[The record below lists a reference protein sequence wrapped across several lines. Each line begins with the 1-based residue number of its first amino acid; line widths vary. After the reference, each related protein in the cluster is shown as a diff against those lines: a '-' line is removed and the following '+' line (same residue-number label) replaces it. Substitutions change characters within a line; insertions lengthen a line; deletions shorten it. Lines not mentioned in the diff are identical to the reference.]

1 MEYPHSLLNFWGKA
15 WKRKAILR
23 YLRTSLLVQSL
34 SFFPSLSNLVIQLP
48 IWKLLLAVTTTL
60 SQGSWPCF
68 FHCIEL
74 VTVLLFSVWTKTPCK
89 PRDCSPPGLFC
100 SWDFPGKNTGVSCY
114 FLLQGIFLTQRSN
127 SSLLHWQVSSVSLSY
142 QGSPCIEF
150 LSGLSPGN
158 RPVSHFPRTCS
169 C

>member
-1 MEYPHSLLNFWGKA
+1 MS
-15 WKRKAILR
+15 
-23 YLRTSLLVQSL
+23 YLRTILLVQSL
-34 SFFPSLSNLVIQLP
+34 SFFPSLSNLVIQFP

-60 SQGSWPCF
+60 SQGSWPCS

-74 VTVLLFSVWTKTPCK
+74 VTVLLFRVWTKTPCK

-127 SSLLHWQVSSVSLSY
+127 PSLLHWQVSSLSLSY

-150 LSGLSPGN
+150 LSGLSPDN